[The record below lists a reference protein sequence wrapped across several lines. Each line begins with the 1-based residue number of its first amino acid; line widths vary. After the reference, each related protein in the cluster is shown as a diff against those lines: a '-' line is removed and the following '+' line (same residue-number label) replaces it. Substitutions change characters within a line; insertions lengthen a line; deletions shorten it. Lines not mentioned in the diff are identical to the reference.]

1 MEFWNSNKITCWK
14 KSVYW
19 HDRCSKY
26 SSPRVNT
33 IKEYIWFYF
42 WQKKKIQRCT
52 QHIMSSSHSSFCIP
66 HMWTQIF
73 TMPACS
79 GNPASLRS
87 QKTSVH
93 KAVLVSMAVLRMC
106 KEDGEHWPHAVLGT
120 VAQSSK
126 AQTAGQAQPG
136 HSPAAGA
143 APQQAERA
151 PAGETE
157 PVGGS
162 RPSEIPVTQHATIWL
177 LTWVKQSGK
186 NDLQRYLHS
195 SDLYVVCLNAAW
207 PSSGRPTFTAKWP
220 LQGGWTGAD
229 IWHYVGHPW
238 CVFRNGLKS
247 LCF

>member
-126 AQTAGQAQPG
+126 VVLSLKVLSRLYF
-136 HSPAAGA
+136 HSGNVSSLLLPFSPHLSNSLLSHVLG
-143 APQQAERA
+143 PQIPYPSVYRKIWSA
-151 PAGETE
+151 PA
-157 PVGGS
+157 P
-162 RPSEIPVTQHATIWL
+162 A
-177 LTWVKQSGK
+177 
-186 NDLQRYLHS
+186 
-195 SDLYVVCLNAAW
+195 
-207 PSSGRPTFTAKWP
+207 
-220 LQGGWTGAD
+220 
-229 IWHYVGHPW
+229 
-238 CVFRNGLKS
+238 
-247 LCF
+247 